1 MSIMQVDAH
10 RRDWEEFASVG
21 DPFWAVV
28 ADPKLKYG
36 RWDADAFYAGGR
48 REIDAMMRRA
58 AELGRPAR
66 HATALDFGCGVG
78 RLTRALGAH
87 FDEVLGIDISEAMI
101 GNARRLNAGHPH
113 CSFALNVAA
122 DLGSLSDE
130 SFDLVHTRIVLQHQP
145 SRAAIERYL
154 SELLRVLRTDGLL
167 VFQLPSRLSL
177 AVRAQ
182 PRVNA
187 YRLLRRL
194 GATPRFLYWRL
205 GLHPASMRHIPV
217 EEVAAFIDSNGG
229 RVLAIETEWQRRYH
243 FESALYY
250 VARE

>member
-1 MSIMQVDAH
+1 MSTMQVAAH
-10 RRDWEEFASVG
+10 KRDWEEFASVG

-36 RWDADAFYAGGR
+36 GWDADAFYAGGQ
-48 REIDAMMRRA
+48 REVDAMMREA

-66 HATALDFGCGVG
+66 RSRALDFGCGVG

-87 FDEVLGIDISEAMI
+87 FDEVLGLDISEAMVD
-101 GNARRLNAGHPH
+101 NARRLNAGHPR
-113 CSFALNVAA
+113 CSFALNVAD
-122 DLGSLSDE
+122 DLHALDDE

-145 SRAAIERYL
+145 SRRAIERYL
-154 SELLRVLRTDGLL
+154 GEFLRVLRADGLL

-182 PRVNA
+182 PRVTA

-217 EEVAAFIDSNGG
+217 DEVEAFLESQGG
-229 RVLAIETEWQRRYH
+229 RVLATETEWQRSYH
-243 FESALYY
+243 FESTVYY
-250 VARE
+250 VARG